1 MHRGAVKPLSCIAM
15 KRLALLVALLLPL
28 APARASACS
37 CMAQTVEDAIAASA
51 AIFEG
56 RVASIERRDDGL
68 HVRFDVV
75 QTWRAANA
83 EHVEVITPADSAAC
97 GFPFEVGRSY
107 LVYARDAEGALHAG
121 LCSRTR
127 AMEEAGDDR
136 AVLGSGTIPV
146 DVTDDPEREPR
157 PRQELGP
164 RGGGCAGCTV
174 SAGNSSA
181 AAVLAMLLT
190 LGLAMRRRIR

>member
-1 MHRGAVKPLSCIAM
+1 M
-15 KRLALLVALLLPL
+15 KRLASALALLLAL

-37 CMAQTVEDAIAASA
+37 CMAQTVDEAIAASA

-56 RVASIERRDDGL
+56 RVAAIERRDDGL

-83 EHVEVITPADSAAC
+83 EHVEVLTAADSAAC

-107 LVYARDAEGALHAG
+107 LVYAHETDGALRAG

-127 AMEEAGDDR
+127 VMEEAGDDR
-136 AVLGSGTIPV
+136 AALGSGAIPV

-157 PRQELGP
+157 PRQELAP
-164 RGGGCAGCTV
+164 RGGGCAGCAV
-174 SAGNSSA
+174 GAGNSGGA
-181 AAVLAMLLT
+181 LALATLLT
-190 LGLAMRRRIR
+190 IALATRRRIR